1 MGYSCTAIAGMA
13 ARRLEK
19 MLNEAG
25 PPPNGSS
32 NTWRAADG
40 MLYFFERGREQA
52 DGAVTGSVYRMV
64 GPMAGD
70 DPGTFRARKIG
81 SVRVAPN
88 GQIVR
93 WPTASAEYRRAA
105 QLWAEAEFC
114 RVYGPAAR

>member
-1 MGYSCTAIAGMA
+1 
-13 ARRLEK
+13 
-19 MLNEAG
+19 
-25 PPPNGSS
+25 
-32 NTWRAADG
+32 
-40 MLYFFERGREQA
+40 
-52 DGAVTGSVYRMV
+52 
-64 GPMAGD
+64 MAGD